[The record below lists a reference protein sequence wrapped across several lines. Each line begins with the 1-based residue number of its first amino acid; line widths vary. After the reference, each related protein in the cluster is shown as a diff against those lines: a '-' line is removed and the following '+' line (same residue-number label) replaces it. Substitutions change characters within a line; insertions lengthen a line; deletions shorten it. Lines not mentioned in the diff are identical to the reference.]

1 MSAESKHANEA
12 AEEDEDAMSDDA
24 RRADDDDASE
34 GDASEDDADE
44 PLPAKRVAAEPKP
57 KPKAARPKAEPPK
70 PAIIRCHGIAR
81 TFWRA
86 KERLDVLDDLELEI
100 PEGSFE
106 ALMGPSGSGKTTL
119 LNLIAGLDR
128 PSKGR
133 LEVAGRNI
141 GEMSDAALAKWRSQ
155 TIGFVFQ
162 HFNLIPVLTALE
174 NVELPLLLTKVPA
187 SERKKRAQTALRVV
201 GLEDRMHHRPQQL
214 SGGQEQRVGIA
225 RAIVHDPK
233 IIVADEPTGEL
244 DRQSADEVLTLLERL
259 NREFG
264 KTILMVTHDPA
275 AAARATVLR
284 KLDKG
289 RLL

>member
-1 MSAESKHANEA
+1 MSEEAVESA
-12 AEEDEDAMSDDA
+12 AAK
-24 RRADDDDASE
+24 ADKSE
-34 GDASEDDADE
+34 KKST
-44 PLPAKRVAAEPKP
+44 AKRSP
-57 KPKAARPKAEPPK
+57 
-70 PAIIRCHGIAR
+70 IIVCHKIVR
-81 TFWRA
+81 SFWRA
-86 KERLDVLDDLELEI
+86 KERLDVLDELDLEI

-128 PSKGR
+128 PTSGK
-133 LEVAGRNI
+133 LTVAGTEVSAM
-141 GEMSDAALAKWRSQ
+141 GDAALARWRSQ

-174 NVELPLLLTKVPA
+174 NVELPLLLTSLGA
-187 SERKKRAQTALRVV
+187 AERKKRAQIALRVV

-233 IIVADEPTGEL
+233 ILVADEPTGEL
-244 DRQSADEVLTLLERL
+244 DRKSADEVLHLLERL
-259 NREFG
+259 NKEFD

-275 AAARATVLR
+275 AAERATVLR

>member
-1 MSAESKHANEA
+1 MNEA
-12 AEEDEDAMSDDA
+12 TATT
-24 RRADDDDASE
+24 DDDT
-34 GDASEDDADE
+34 
-44 PLPAKRVAAEPKP
+44 
-57 KPKAARPKAEPPK
+57 PKASRPKAK
-70 PAIIRCHGIAR
+70 DAHAIIECRGITR

-86 KERLDVLDDLELEI
+86 KERLDVLDGLDLDV

-128 PSKGR
+128 PTSGK
-133 LEVAGRNI
+133 LTVAGT
-141 GEMSDAALAKWRSQ
+141 EVSAMSDSALARWRSQ

-174 NVELPLLLTKVPA
+174 NVELPLLLMGLSSA
-187 SERKKRAQTALRVV
+187 ERKKRAQIALRVV
-201 GLEDRMHHRPQQL
+201 NLEDRMHHRPQQL

-244 DRQSADEVLTLLERL
+244 DRKSADEVLNLLGRL
-259 NREFG
+259 NTEFN

-275 AAARATVLR
+275 AAERATVLR

-289 RLL
+289 RLA